1 MTAIIVEN
9 GAEYVSPVF
18 AIKRRGWYT
27 EVLAFD
33 RQRTHIKRIRMWY
46 PRRQVFIVD
55 RGEFDCKRSAWEGYG
70 WVLEDKKLWKAM
82 RFGNKA
88 DTEDFPQFKEY
99 SKEIVLP
106 EWFEIRNEKD
116 IQTLTDVSMAF
127 HDSVL
132 VRVET
137 RKNDT
142 EIEFDTTRG
151 CFITVKFEGVQASGL
166 IDSIGMICDS
176 SFEKTE
182 SGYIWKVTSFD
193 SGKAGVSADVLPVS
207 GEPYIACDSI
217 KWQVKIGDGRY
228 RSQSKKY
235 DGLYDLYCDLKAVSE
250 NVILK
255 GDQLILHHKK
265 DTLVIEE
272 SPQGYRTY
280 LNGKKERGEWEA
292 QDILYYADDFL
303 TQFNPE
309 DITEEILADVVS
321 VKPLYVWHSMKY
333 ALLFSVLWSAM
344 GLVLVFLAR
353 MHWVLFAVLFAA
365 LSLFVLVFLLF
376 SSIKETR
383 YIVTATKIYYFDQN
397 NLNRVLDISQIR
409 KIRLYR
415 SLIKKGVGTLK
426 IKVRQKGELTFGCG
440 LIAVKEAEKIYD
452 LIRQNGVL

>member
-1 MTAIIVEN
+1 M
-9 GAEYVSPVF
+9 
-18 AIKRRGWYT
+18 
-27 EVLAFD
+27 
-33 RQRTHIKRIRMWY
+33 
-46 PRRQVFIVD
+46 
-55 RGEFDCKRSAWEGYG
+55 
-70 WVLEDKKLWKAM
+70 
-82 RFGNKA
+82 
-88 DTEDFPQFKEY
+88 
-99 SKEIVLP
+99 
-106 EWFEIRNEKD
+106 
-116 IQTLTDVSMAF
+116 
-127 HDSVL
+127 
-132 VRVET
+132 
-137 RKNDT
+137 
-142 EIEFDTTRG
+142 
-151 CFITVKFEGVQASGL
+151 
-166 IDSIGMICDS
+166 
-176 SFEKTE
+176 
-182 SGYIWKVTSFD
+182 
-193 SGKAGVSADVLPVS
+193 
-207 GEPYIACDSI
+207 
-217 KWQVKIGDGRY
+217 
-228 RSQSKKY
+228 
-235 DGLYDLYCDLKAVSE
+235 
-250 NVILK
+250 ILK

-292 QDILYYADDFL
+292 QDIFYYADDFL

-333 ALLFSVLWSAM
+333 ALLFSVLWSAL
-344 GLVLVFLAR
+344 GLGLVFLAR

-397 NLNRVLDISQIR
+397 NLNRVLDISQIK